1 MCLFAASKHLLD
13 AGAFVCK
20 LTSGGA
26 QGLGRLRIICIGE
39 KANSMSCVGML
50 QLPLTF
56 TPRTESAS
64 GAGSEAIG
72 PLSNPTGDRYR
83 RLAELM
89 TPDDLDT
96 ADPPDTPYQSSV
108 AEAAETRLPPDIAIR
123 PFPCFVRQQRRARR
137 LPRNGQAC
145 ASLIGR
151 CTSSP
156 TSLTR
161 VVGCV
166 ADPHASFHLRTVLDV
181 QCVVAK

>member
-1 MCLFAASKHLLD
+1 MESYRLILCWKRMCLFAASKHLLD

-89 TPDDLDT
+89 TPDDLDI
-96 ADPPDTPYQSSV
+96 ADPPDT
-108 AEAAETRLPPDIAIR
+108 A
-123 PFPCFVRQQRRARR
+123 
-137 LPRNGQAC
+137 
-145 ASLIGR
+145 
-151 CTSSP
+151 
-156 TSLTR
+156 
-161 VVGCV
+161 
-166 ADPHASFHLRTVLDV
+166 
-181 QCVVAK
+181 VVACVLTAMSSTPVRVLITTQPSIAVGTTC